1 MTNLVL
7 IIGGTSGI
15 GFATAKY
22 LKDLGYKVIIAG
34 RRKIELQSE
43 ISFEVDVCDE
53 QSITLLK
60 EKIENQYGKINAL
73 VYSAGKTLPKK
84 SILNFEKEQWQEM
97 LSVNVTGLILC
108 LKAFYPHLVDTN
120 GRVAIISS
128 VAARSY
134 SRFSSFEYTASKAAI
149 GGIVRQLSQ
158 EWAKDK
164 ILINSVFPSTT
175 RTKMLEGV
183 LKPEALESLA
193 SSSPLGEIA
202 DPSDTA
208 RAVEFLI
215 SRKNKY
221 TTGSGIDVSGGAF
234 LNA

>member
-1 MTNLVL
+1 VSNLVL

-22 LKDLGYKVIIAG
+22 LKSLGYSVIVAG
-34 RRKIELQSE
+34 RRQIECSGV
-43 ISFEVDVCDE
+43 SFKVDVCDD
-53 QSITLLK
+53 QSIALLK
-60 EKIENQYGKINAL
+60 EKIENQFGKINAL

-84 SILNFEKEQWQEM
+84 SILDFEKEQWQTM
-97 LSVNVTGLILC
+97 FSVNVTGLILC
-108 LKAFYPHLVDTN
+108 LKSFYPHLVDTK
-120 GRVAIISS
+120 GRVAVISS